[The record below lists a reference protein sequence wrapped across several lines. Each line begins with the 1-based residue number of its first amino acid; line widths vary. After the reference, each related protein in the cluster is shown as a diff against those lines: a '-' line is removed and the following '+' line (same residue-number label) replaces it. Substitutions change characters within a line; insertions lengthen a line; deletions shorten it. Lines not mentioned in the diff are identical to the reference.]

1 MTCSLVRS
9 GGCSSRELSSRLLTE
24 DDSHGD
30 TGAHGLKEN
39 KSKYELLEDTL
50 NSNFDDFGS
59 KLDQISKT
67 CNKQNCTEKVTNIL
81 TRNWHKD
88 GLIKSSRGPFTYNTY
103 HERYSDEHNLSM
115 NV

>member
-1 MTCSLVRS
+1 MIHTAIQQP
-9 GGCSSRELSSRLLTE
+9 
-24 DDSHGD
+24 HGR
-30 TGAHGLKEN
+30 KEN
-39 KSKYELLEDTL
+39 KCKYELLEDIL
-50 NSNFDDFGS
+50 NSNFDDVGS

-88 GLIKSSRGPFTYNTY
+88 GLIKSSCGPFTYNKY

>member
-1 MTCSLVRS
+1 MIHTAIQRP
-9 GGCSSRELSSRLLTE
+9 
-24 DDSHGD
+24 HGR
-30 TGAHGLKEN
+30 KEN

-103 HERYSDEHNLSM
+103 HERYSDENSLSM
-115 NV
+115 NA